1 MGMKR
6 AIAGLLAVLAL
17 AAVAAETAMADERFV
32 PEGYAYTP
40 DRTKLP
46 PVNSPAYK
54 IIVEADRRE
63 AEIHTS
69 KKLRADH
76 EDWVIYNLQRVL
88 HPPRNGW
95 RRY

>member
-1 MGMKR
+1 MKR
-6 AIAGLLAVLAL
+6 MIAGTLAVLAL
-17 AAVAAETAMADERFV
+17 GTVAAATAVADERFV
-32 PEGYAYTP
+32 PKGYVYTP
-40 DRTKLP
+40 ETTRLP

-69 KKLRADH
+69 RKLRADH
-76 EDWVIYNLQRVL
+76 EDWLIYNMQRTM

>member
-1 MGMKR
+1 MKR
-6 AIAGLLAVLAL
+6 MMAGVLAVLAL
-17 AAVAAETAMADERFV
+17 AAAGAATASADERFV
-32 PEGYAYTP
+32 PEGYAYAP

-46 PVNSPAYK
+46 PVNSPAYRV
-54 IIVEADRRE
+54 ITEADRRE
-63 AEIHTS
+63 AEIYTS

-76 EDWVIYNLQRVL
+76 EDWVIYNMQREL

>member
-1 MGMKR
+1 MKR
-6 AIAGLLAVLAL
+6 AITGLLAILAL
-17 AAVAAETAMADERFV
+17 GAAAASAALADERFV

-40 DRTKLP
+40 DARQLP

-54 IIVEADRRE
+54 VITEADRRE
-63 AEIHTS
+63 AEIYTS

-76 EDWVIYNLQRVL
+76 EDWLIYNMQRDM
-88 HPPRNGW
+88 HPRRNGW